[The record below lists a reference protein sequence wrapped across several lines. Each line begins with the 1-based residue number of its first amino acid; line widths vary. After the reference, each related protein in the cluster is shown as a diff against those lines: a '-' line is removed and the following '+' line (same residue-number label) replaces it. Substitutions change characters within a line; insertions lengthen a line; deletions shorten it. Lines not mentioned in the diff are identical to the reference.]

1 MRYLILIFL
10 VFFTDTL
17 LAEDEVWLLVDTDK
31 KIIQVMRGYQLV
43 ESYEKISL
51 GRNGAGYKQ
60 KTGDDMTPIGSYKIA
75 SINNKSHFKTF
86 FGINY
91 PSAYDAGVAMYSEE
105 ISMAEYQQIMQA
117 HREGKMPPQV
127 TKLGGHLGIHG
138 VGSGNVKIQGMF
150 DWTHGCI
157 AVSNQQ
163 IDQLAKWVYLGM
175 RVEIK

>member
-1 MRYLILIFL
+1 MKYLILIFL
-10 VFFTDTL
+10 VFFTEML

-60 KTGDDMTPIGSYKIA
+60 QAGDDMTPIGSYKIA
-75 SINNKSHFKTF
+75 YINDKSHFKSF

-91 PSAYDAGVAMYSEE
+91 PSAYDAGSAIYSEK
-105 ISMAEYQQIMQA
+105 ISVREYQQIMQA
-117 HREGKMPPQV
+117 HRKGKMPPQT
-127 TKLGGHLGIHG
+127 TKLGGYLGIHG

-157 AVSNQQ
+157 AISNRQ
-163 IDQLAKWVYLGM
+163 IEQLRKWVYLGM

>member
-60 KTGDDMTPIGSYKIA
+60 QTGDDMTPIGSYKIV

-91 PSAYDAGVAMYSEE
+91 PSAYDAGVAMYSEV

-117 HREGKMPPQV
+117 HREGKIPPQA

-138 VGSGNVKIQGMF
+138 VGSGNVKIQGLF
-150 DWTHGCI
+150 NWTHGCI

-163 IDQLAKWVYLGM
+163 IDQLAKWIYLGM